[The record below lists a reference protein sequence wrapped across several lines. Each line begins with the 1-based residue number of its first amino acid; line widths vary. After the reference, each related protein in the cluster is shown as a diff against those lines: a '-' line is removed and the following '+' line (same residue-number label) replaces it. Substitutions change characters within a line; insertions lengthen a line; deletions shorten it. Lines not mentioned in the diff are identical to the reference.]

1 MLGTVSV
8 SSRRG
13 IISVIYNK
21 GDKKDIADYRPI
33 SLLNL
38 DYKIYTKIFKNCM
51 RKTLHAM
58 IRENKFAAIKNRV
71 LLHTLS
77 TYT

>member
-38 DYKIYTKIFKNCM
+38 DYKIYTKIFKNC
-51 RKTLHAM
+51 KWKILHAV

>member
-8 SSRRG
+8 SSRRE
-13 IISVIYNK
+13 IISVIYKK
-21 GDKKDIADYRPI
+21 GDKKDNADYKPI

-38 DYKIYTKIFKNCM
+38 DYKIYTKIFKNCKW
-51 RKTLHAM
+51 KTLHAV
-58 IRENKFAAIKNRV
+58 IHENKFAAIKNRV

>member
-1 MLGTVSV
+1 MLDTVSV
-8 SSRRG
+8 SSRRE
-13 IISVIYNK
+13 IIPVIYKK
-21 GDKKDIADYRPI
+21 GDKKDIADYKPI

-38 DYKIYTKIFKNCM
+38 DCKIYTKIFKNCM
-51 RKTLHAM
+51 RKTLHVM

>member
-1 MLGTVSV
+1 MLDTVSV
-8 SSRRG
+8 SSRRE
-13 IISVIYNK
+13 IIPVIYKK
-21 GDKKDIADYRPI
+21 GDKKDIADYKPI
-33 SLLNL
+33 SLLYL
-38 DYKIYTKIFKNCM
+38 GYKIYTKIFKNCM
-51 RKTLHAM
+51 RKTLHLM

>member
-1 MLGTVSV
+1 MLDTVSV
-8 SSRRG
+8 SSRG
-13 IISVIYNK
+13 EIIPVIYKK
-21 GDKKDIADYRPI
+21 GDKKDIADYKPI

-51 RKTLHAM
+51 RKTLHVM

>member
-8 SSRRG
+8 SSRRE
-13 IISVIYNK
+13 IISVIYK
-21 GDKKDIADYRPI
+21 KDDKKDIAGYKPT

-51 RKTLHAM
+51 RKTLHVM

>member
-1 MLGTVSV
+1 MLDTVSV
-8 SSRRG
+8 SSRRE
-13 IISVIYNK
+13 IIPVIYKK
-21 GDKKDIADYRPI
+21 GDKKDIADYKPI

-51 RKTLHAM
+51 RKTLHVM
-58 IRENKFAAIKNRV
+58 MRENKFAAIKNRV